1 MKVLGIS
8 PLDKDASASLVE
20 DGRILFASGEE
31 RYSRTKQHS
40 GFPKLAIEA
49 GLKATGW
56 KPEDIDLVAYA
67 FLPWE
72 KEAAHIERAFAQ
84 EREAADRFDLPKV
97 GDMLAAAAKKV
108 PARTEPIHGLDSPNQ
123 RMKKGAL
130 KNLFYRLAGTSPFF
144 ARIANTRAGREWATT
159 AAREHHEWHEELERE
174 LGKLGLLNKLK
185 RYEHHLSHA
194 ANAYLASGYERA
206 LVVTLDGYGSGL
218 AGSVSLGHDGKLQR
232 LQNLAYPYSLGTL
245 YECVTSS
252 LGYHPDRHAG
262 KIVGLAAY
270 GDPEILTPALM
281 SRIQQARGAFALHQ
295 NLNVYFS
302 RHLASHFPMVDV
314 AAAYQH
320 VLELVAGELTRHW
333 AAETGCENVVLSGG
347 VSANVKMNQR
357 IHEVDGVRGIFVYPN
372 MGDGGCGSGIAM
384 QQSWPGGTGP
394 AFETAY
400 LGPEFSKEEIQAALR
415 AEGLSYE
422 EPEDI
427 ASEVAGRIHSG
438 EVVARFDGRMEY
450 GPRALGNRSVLY
462 HAREPEVNN
471 WLNKRLGRTEFMPF
485 APVTLWEARERCYKN
500 LEGAEHAAQFMT
512 VTFDCT
518 DWMIE
523 NCPAAVHVD
532 GTARPQLVKREMNP
546 GYYDILAAY
555 EKLSG
560 VPCLINTSFNMHEE
574 PIVCTPQDAIRA
586 FILGNLHG
594 LAIGP
599 FFVPHPTMQEKSAST
614 SKSQLAKAAQLKA
627 CLYLQLTRESS
638 PLSWLRLKL
647 RGQRICRNA
656 AASKCGAGICEK
668 RRKLRS
674 TAARLMRC

>member
-31 RYSRTKQHS
+31 RYTRKKQHS
-40 GFPKLAIEA
+40 GFPHKAIAAALE
-49 GLKATGW
+49 ATGTSLD
-56 KPEDIDLVAYA
+56 EIDLVAYA

-72 KEAAHIERAFAQ
+72 KEANHIERAFAQ
-84 EREAADRFDLPKV
+84 EREAASRFPLPSV
-97 GDMLAAAAKKV
+97 GGLLREAASKV
-108 PARTEPIHGLDSPNQ
+108 PHRTDPIHGLNSPNQ
-123 RMKKGAL
+123 RMEKGLL
-130 KNLFYRLAGTSPFF
+130 KNLFYKFAGTSPFF
-144 ARIANTRAGREWATT
+144 ANIANESACRKWAEEATRD
-159 AAREHHEWHEELERE
+159 HKKWHAELEAGLE
-174 LGKLGLLNKLK
+174 GLGLLGKLK

-194 ANAYLASGYERA
+194 ANAYLASGEERA

-218 AGSVSLGHDGKLQR
+218 AGSVSLGAGGKLQR
-232 LQNLAYPYSLGTL
+232 LHNLPYPYSLGTL

-252 LGYHPDRHAG
+252 LGFRPDRHAG

-270 GDPEILTPALM
+270 GDPEILSPALL
-281 SRIQQARGAFALHQ
+281 SRIEQPAGDFSLHQ

-320 VLELVAGELTRHW
+320 VLEVVACGLVKHW
-333 AAETGCENVVLSGG
+333 VKETGCDTVVLSGG
-347 VSANVKMNQR
+347 VTANVKMNQR
-357 IHEVDGVRGIFVYPN
+357 IHEVQGVEKLFVYPN
-372 MGDGGCGSGIAM
+372 MGDGGCGSGLAM
-384 QQSWPGGTGP
+384 FESWPGGVAP
-394 AFETAY
+394 RFETAY
-400 LGPEFSKEEIQAALR
+400 LGPEYSRDEIVAALDEAGLTY
-415 AEGLSYE
+415 AEPDDL
-422 EPEDI
+422 
-427 ASEVAGRIHSG
+427 ASEVAKRIHTG

-450 GPRALGNRSVLY
+450 GPRSLGNRSVLY

-485 APVTLWEARERCYKN
+485 APVTIWEERERCYKN
-500 LEGAEHAAQFMT
+500 LAGAEEAAEFMT

-546 GYYDILAAY
+546 GYYDILTAY
-555 EKLSG
+555 HKLSG

-586 FILGNLHG
+586 FLLGNLHG

-599 FFVPHPTMQEKSAST
+599 FFVEHPSMDE
-614 SKSQLAKAAQLKA
+614 
-627 CLYLQLTRESS
+627 
-638 PLSWLRLKL
+638 
-647 RGQRICRNA
+647 
-656 AASKCGAGICEK
+656 
-668 RRKLRS
+668 
-674 TAARLMRC
+674 